1 MICPICKQEIKDN
14 SKFCGKCGNIVPRCT
29 TCGKVIDRKLRFCV
43 YDGTPVPEEIMKLFP
58 EQQEKAVVV
67 QKKKRSQFPLIPVC
81 VISLL
86 VVGVL
91 VIGYIMFHNEGLKLF
106 DNAVNTIE
114 TENSK
119 DTGSGKRLE
128 ESSKEDTEDLDNE
141 NEADI
146 TDDTNADDSEGM
158 VIDESESE
166 YIGNL
171 QIDVEEQI
179 LTIREIYNDI
189 VEEINEKVYDKRVYD
204 NGVTAYFDG
213 NDIKAIV
220 IPEGTGEN
228 LYAQSFYYDTNR
240 LIFAYYE
247 ADDAHRLYFMNDTLI
262 RWRYSSDAE
271 NAQAAENHDLESSS
285 EYEYWNTTAKE
296 ESDYYLQFVQYNE
309 AVSAEDYILA
319 GSDSRYLDK
328 DELSGLNAD
337 ECRLARNEIYA
348 RHGRVF
354 DDEFLRTYFEQKD
367 WYTGSVSSTEF
378 NEDMLNE
385 FEIYNRDLIV
395 AYEKEMGY
403 R

>member
-14 SKFCGKCGNIVPRCT
+14 SKFCGKCGNIVPRCA

-43 YDGTPVPEEIMKLFP
+43 YDGTPVPEETMKLFP
-58 EQQEKAVVV
+58 EQQEKKVVV
-67 QKKKRSQFPLIPVC
+67 QKKKKSPLLLILLC

-91 VIGYIMFHNEGLKLF
+91 AIGYIVFNREDLNLF
-106 DNAVNTIE
+106 DNAANTLEIE
-114 TENSK
+114 ENKDAGNSK
-119 DTGSGKRLE
+119 QSKK
-128 ESSKEDTEDLDNE
+128 SSQQDTEDLDNE
-141 NEADI
+141 NGADI
-146 TDDTNADDSEGM
+146 TDDTNIDDSEGI
-158 VIDESESE
+158 VVDETASE
-166 YIGNL
+166 YIENS

-204 NGVTAYFDG
+204 NGVTVYFDG

-220 IPEGTGEN
+220 VPKGMDEN
-228 LYAQSFYYDTNR
+228 LYAQSFYYDANR

-271 NAQAAENHDLESSS
+271 NAQTAENHDLESSS
-285 EYEYWNTTAKE
+285 EYEYWNTIARE
-296 ESDYYLQFVQYNE
+296 ESDYYLQFVQYNK
-309 AVSAEDYILA
+309 AVSEEDYILA

-348 RHGRVF
+348 RHGRLF
-354 DDEFLRTYFEQKD
+354 DDEFLSTYFEQKD